1 MVVNFKA
8 HRLVWFLSYETV
20 LIITLSVMYR
30 VVVDGGIE
38 QYEKHMPTSH
48 WKKNKIPSVNFIRD
62 TPFATD
68 RQLEDQRLLIE
79 RNRNPRSFEPTK
91 VDKVRSETIIA
102 PIGASRDVAVKANI
116 LNKIVREAS
125 GVHDYTIVPPPRQVS
140 LKKKKHEMLEPE
152 LNPKVRPYAKEA
164 KMKPTVCSFGHR
176 PSSASRT
183 FHPATMKFRLKHGEI
198 ASAGDNPTKTGFGL
212 PVSVLKQVLYAPRIH
227 SLPPLS
233 PNNSTIADSSLD
245 LSSDQRRDLFFSPD
259 EEQSLFGANN
269 RATDSLVSSI
279 AGDSLSFKDDGTMRK
294 SGSGSINLSKVTVHR
309 FQLPDR
315 CIAQSL

>member
-1 MVVNFKA
+1 
-8 HRLVWFLSYETV
+8 
-20 LIITLSVMYR
+20 MYR

-38 QYEKHMPTSH
+38 QYERHMPTSH
-48 WKKNKIPSVNFIRD
+48 WRKTKIPSINYIRD

-125 GVHDYTIVPPPRQVS
+125 GVYDYAIIPPPR
-140 LKKKKHEMLEPE
+140 LRPITKKHEILEPE
-152 LNPKVRPYAKEA
+152 LNPKVRPYAKES

-198 ASAGDNPTKTGFGL
+198 APTGDNPTKTGFGL
-212 PVSVLKQVLYAPRIH
+212 PVSVLKQVLYAPKIH
-227 SLPPLS
+227 SVPPMS
-233 PNNSTIADSSLD
+233 PNNSTIADSAD
-245 LSSDQRRDLFFSPD
+245 LISDNRDLFFSAD
-259 EEQSLFGANN
+259 EEQSMFGTTLPTK
-269 RATDSLVSSI
+269 ATDSWVSSI
-279 AGDSLSFKDDGTMRK
+279 ADDSLSTKEDSRYTTNA
-294 SGSGSINLSKVTVHR
+294 SIPSKVVSGTC
-309 FQLPDR
+309 
-315 CIAQSL
+315 CIHTWALILIHPWYLIISFLFSFH